1 MKTVMSSE
9 MKGSNTTLQ
18 SLYLSSK
25 NWLSYIDFFE
35 DEIKFF
41 RKLIE
46 KQYSKEAENHEQ
58 ILIIN
63 REIKKLESQKNL
75 ILNNIFCYQSNLRA
89 TMEEMMQL
97 NETYLI
103 AQHQRIQEEV
113 KFLQPAMDL
122 IKNRLYVLSERQHN
136 SN

>member
-1 MKTVMSSE
+1 MSSE